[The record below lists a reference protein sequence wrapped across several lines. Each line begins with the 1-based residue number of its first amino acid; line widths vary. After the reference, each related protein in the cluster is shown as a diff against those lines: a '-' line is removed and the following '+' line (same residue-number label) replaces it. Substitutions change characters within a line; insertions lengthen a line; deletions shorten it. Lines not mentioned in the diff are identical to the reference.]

1 MTDWLRNPVQPVQID
16 PAEEPPPTA
25 RDRAERWV
33 ARQDERDISP
43 AVGRRGEP
51 GRFRRFVDRGAVT
64 LAHRGWGDARWSY
77 LYKADTGYAAD
88 RPNAGELAM
97 GARRMRSGP
106 PPDDVRGPIIKAPV
120 WSWEVPLYFWFGGI
134 AAGSSF
140 AALGCDLAGDHRSAM
155 IARRVSLG
163 ALVACPP
170 LLISDLGRPLR
181 FPYMLRIFKPRSPMS
196 MGSWC
201 LTTFGA
207 LGAGAV
213 GADLLARPRAARWLG
228 GGMGLLGGYL
238 GSYTG
243 VLLATTAVP
252 LWSRS
257 RMFLGPLFVATATA
271 TGAAATRLVLSGSTP
286 PGSHATRRALARV
299 ETGAMLA
306 ELALSAANQRRL
318 GLVAEPLHRSA
329 PGRMFQAAELATF
342 AGLALRVLGRRFG
355 PVADHGASG
364 IFLMAGLAF
373 RYAWVTA
380 GGASAADDH
389 AVARTARAQA
399 P

>member
-1 MTDWLRNPVQPVQID
+1 MKNWLRSHIEPVQID
-16 PAEEPPPTA
+16 PAEEPPTTA
-25 RDRAERWV
+25 RDRGEGWV
-33 ARQDERDISP
+33 AGHDERDLSP

-51 GRFRRFVDRGAVT
+51 GRFRRFADRAAVT
-64 LAHRGWGDARWSY
+64 LANSGWGDARWSY
-77 LYKADTGYAAD
+77 LYKADTEYATA
-88 RPNAGELAM
+88 RPNAGELATA
-97 GARRMRSGP
+97 ARRMRSGP
-106 PPDDVRGPIIKAPV
+106 PPDDVRGPIIKPPV

-181 FPYMLRIFKPRSPMS
+181 FPFMLRIFKPRSPMS

-228 GGMGLLGGYL
+228 GGMAFLGGYL

-252 LWSRS
+252 LWNRS
-257 RMFLGPLFVATATA
+257 RLFLGPLFVATATA
-271 TGAAATRLVLSGSTP
+271 TGAAATRLVLSGSRP
-286 PGSHATRRALARV
+286 PGSDDTRRALAKV

-318 GLVAEPLHRSA
+318 GPLAEPLHRST
-329 PGRMFQAAELATF
+329 PGRMHQAAELAIF

-355 PVADHGASG
+355 PAADHAASG
-364 IFLMAGLAF
+364 LYLTAGLAF
-373 RYAWVTA
+373 RYAWVMA
-380 GGASAADDH
+380 GRASAASDH
-389 AVARTARAQA
+389 AVARTARAQTR
-399 P
+399 

>member
-1 MTDWLRNPVQPVQID
+1 MTNWLRRSVQPVQVD

-25 RDRAERWV
+25 RDRGEGWV
-33 ARQDERDISP
+33 ARQEERDLSP
-43 AVGRRGEP
+43 AVGSRGEP
-51 GRFRRFVDRGAVT
+51 GRFRRIVDSAAVT
-64 LAHRGWGDARWSY
+64 LAHSGWGDARWSY
-77 LYKADTGYAAD
+77 LYKDDTEYAGT

-97 GARRMRSGP
+97 AARRMRSGP
-106 PPDDVRGPIIKAPV
+106 PHDDVRGPVIKPPV

-140 AALGCDLAGDHRSAM
+140 AALGCDLAGDHRSAV

-163 ALVACPP
+163 ALGACPP
-170 LLISDLGRPLR
+170 LLISDLGRPMR
-181 FPYMLRIFKPRSPMS
+181 FPFMLRIFKPRSPMS

-213 GADLLARPRAARWLG
+213 GADLLSRPRAARWLG
-228 GGMGLLGGYL
+228 GGMALLGGYL

-252 LWSRS
+252 LWNRS

-271 TGAAATRLVLSGSTP
+271 TGAAATRLVLSGSRP
-286 PGSHATRRALARV
+286 PVSEGTRRALAKV
-299 ETGAMLA
+299 ESGAMLA
-306 ELALSAANQRRL
+306 ELAMSAANRRQL
-318 GLVAEPLHRSA
+318 GPLAEPLDRGT
-329 PGRMFQAAELATF
+329 PGRMFQAAELAIF
-342 AGLALRVLGRRFG
+342 AGLALRVLGRRFD
-355 PVADHGASG
+355 PAADHAASG
-364 IFLMAGLAF
+364 LYLGAGLAF

-389 AVARTARAQA
+389 AVARTARAQT

>member
-1 MTDWLRNPVQPVQID
+1 MTNWLRSRVQPVQID
-16 PAEEPPPTA
+16 PAEEPPATA
-25 RDRAERWV
+25 RDRGERWV
-33 ARQDERDISP
+33 ARQDERDLSP
-43 AVGRRGEP
+43 AVGSRGEP
-51 GRFRRFVDRGAVT
+51 GRFRRFVDTAAVA
-64 LAHRGWGDARWSY
+64 LANRGWGDARWSY
-77 LYKADTGYAAD
+77 LYKDDTEYAAT
-88 RPNAGELAM
+88 RPNAGELAAAA
-97 GARRMRSGP
+97 GRMRSGP
-106 PPDDVRGPIIKAPV
+106 PPDDVRGPVIKPPV

-181 FPYMLRIFKPRSPMS
+181 FPFMLRIFKPRSPMS

-213 GADLLARPRAARWLG
+213 GADLLARPRAARRLG
-228 GGMGLLGGYL
+228 GGMALLGGYL

-252 LWSRS
+252 LWNRS
-257 RMFLGPLFVATATA
+257 RMLLGPLFVATATA

-306 ELALSAANQRRL
+306 ELALSAANRRRL
-318 GLVAEPLHRSA
+318 GPLADQLRRET
-329 PGRMFQAAELATF
+329 PGRMFRAAELAIF
-342 AGLALRVLGRRFG
+342 AGLALRLLGRRLG
-355 PVADHGASG
+355 PAAEHTTSG
-364 IFLMAGLAF
+364 LYLGAGLAF

-380 GGASAADDH
+380 GGASAADDQ